1 MAKFVSSTLSLDDL
15 RMEFRNFKLKSIN
28 NEIEFK
34 ILDSAID
41 ENKELLSFIT
51 DTFPNDIITGSLA
64 LKLFGLI
71 SRKSNDI
78 DILIKDKNRYNKYI
92 IDGYHEKPN
101 HLHLHHLG
109 DDEFTTPNRLG
120 YKPFK
125 YKKGIFS
132 KEVEYNVDFFEDK
145 NVPFLEFNIDISTT
159 FHSNIKK
166 IKIHNPLEI
175 MDYKLGIFAN
185 PKVGRATGRKHNEDL
200 TQIFSQAPWQVK

>member
-1 MAKFVSSTLSLDDL
+1 MAVGKFVSSTLSLDDL

-34 ILDSAID
+34 ISDSMID
-41 ENKELLSFIT
+41 ENKELLTFIT

-71 SRKSNDI
+71 GRKSNDV
-78 DILIKDKNRYNKYI
+78 DILIKDKNRYDKYI
-92 IDGYHEKPN
+92 IDNY
-101 HLHLHHLG
+101 

-145 NVPFLEFNIDISTT
+145 NVPFLEFTIDISTT

-185 PKVGRATGRKHNEDL
+185 PKVSRATGRKHNEDL

>member
-1 MAKFVSSTLSLDDL
+1 MAVGKFVSSTLSLDDL

-28 NEIEFK
+28 NEIDFK
-34 ILDSAID
+34 ILDSMID
-41 ENKELLSFIT
+41 ENKELLTFIT

-71 SRKSNDI
+71 GRKSNDV
-78 DILIKDKNRYNKYI
+78 DILIKDKNRYDRYI
-92 IDGYHEKPN
+92 LDGY
-101 HLHLHHLG
+101 

-120 YKPFK
+120 YKSFK

-145 NVPFLEFNIDISTT
+145 NVPFLEFTIDISTT

>member
-1 MAKFVSSTLSLDDL
+1 MAIRIVSNTLSLDDL

-34 ILDSAID
+34 ISDSVVD
-41 ENKELLSFIT
+41 ENKELLTFIT
-51 DTFPNDIITGSLA
+51 DNFPNDIITGSLA

-78 DILIKDKNRYNKYI
+78 DILIKDKNRYDNYI
-92 IDGYHEKPN
+92 IDGY
-101 HLHLHHLG
+101 

-120 YKPFK
+120 FKSFK

-132 KEVEYNVDFFEDK
+132 KEIEYNVDFFEDK
-145 NVPFLEFNIDISTT
+145 NVTFIEFTIDISTT

-166 IKIHNPLEI
+166 IKIHNPLSI

-185 PKVGRATGRKHNEDL
+185 PKVARATGRKHNEDL
-200 TQIFSQAPWQVK
+200 TQIFGQAPWQVK

>member
-1 MAKFVSSTLSLDDL
+1 MVGKFVFSTLSLDDL

-34 ILDSAID
+34 ISDSVVD
-41 ENKELLSFIT
+41 GNKELLTFIT

-78 DILIKDKNRYNKYI
+78 DILIKDKSRYDKYI
-92 IDGYHEKPN
+92 IDVY
-101 HLHLHHLG
+101 

-120 YKPFK
+120 YKSFK

-145 NVPFLEFNIDISTT
+145 NVPFLEFTIDISTT
-159 FHSNIKK
+159 FHSNVKK

-185 PKVGRATGRKHNEDL
+185 PNVVLTTGRKHNEDL
-200 TQIFSQAPWQVK
+200 TQIFGQAPWQVK

>member
-1 MAKFVSSTLSLDDL
+1 MVGKFVFSTLSLDDL

-34 ILDSAID
+34 ISDSVVD
-41 ENKELLSFIT
+41 GNKELLTFIT

-78 DILIKDKNRYNKYI
+78 DILIKDKSRYDKYI
-92 IDGYHEKPN
+92 IDVY
-101 HLHLHHLG
+101 

-120 YKPFK
+120 YKSFK

-145 NVPFLEFNIDISTT
+145 NVPFLEFTIDISTT
-159 FHSNIKK
+159 FHSNVKK

-185 PKVGRATGRKHNEDL
+185 PNVVLTTGRKHNEDL
-200 TQIFSQAPWQVK
+200 TLIFGQAPWQVK

>member
-1 MAKFVSSTLSLDDL
+1 MAVGKFVSSTLSLDDL

-34 ILDSAID
+34 ISDSMID
-41 ENKELLSFIT
+41 ENKELLTFIT

-71 SRKSNDI
+71 GRKSNDV
-78 DILIKDKNRYNKYI
+78 DILIKDKNRYDKYI
-92 IDGYHEKPN
+92 IDNY
-101 HLHLHHLG
+101 

-125 YKKGIFS
+125 YKKPFHGIDLWFRFS

-145 NVPFLEFNIDISTT
+145 NVPFLEFTIDISTT

-200 TQIFSQAPWQVK
+200 TQIFGQAPWQVK

>member
-1 MAKFVSSTLSLDDL
+1 MAGKFVSSTLSLDDL

-34 ILDSAID
+34 ISDSVVD
-41 ENKELLSFIT
+41 ENKELLTFIT

-71 SRKSNDI
+71 GRKSNDV
-78 DILIKDKNRYNKYI
+78 DILIKDKNRYDKYI
-92 IDGYHEKPN
+92 IDSY
-101 HLHLHHLG
+101 

-145 NVPFLEFNIDISTT
+145 NVPFLEFTIDISTT

-200 TQIFSQAPWQVK
+200 TQIFGQAPWQVK

>member
-1 MAKFVSSTLSLDDL
+1 MAVGKFVSSTLSLDDL

-28 NEIEFK
+28 NEIDFK
-34 ILDSAID
+34 ILDSMID
-41 ENKELLSFIT
+41 ENKELLTFIT

-71 SRKSNDI
+71 SRKSNDV
-78 DILIKDKNRYNKYI
+78 DILIKDKNRYDRYI
-92 IDGYHEKPN
+92 LDGY
-101 HLHLHHLG
+101 

-120 YKPFK
+120 YKSFK

-145 NVPFLEFNIDISTT
+145 NVPFLEFTIDISTT

>member
-1 MAKFVSSTLSLDDL
+1 MAGKFVSSTLSLDDL

-34 ILDSAID
+34 ITDSVVD
-41 ENKELLSFIT
+41 ENKELLTFIT

-71 SRKSNDI
+71 GRKSNDV
-78 DILIKDKNRYNKYI
+78 DILIKDKNRYDKYI
-92 IDGYHEKPN
+92 IDSY
-101 HLHLHHLG
+101 

-145 NVPFLEFNIDISTT
+145 NVPFLEFTIDISTT

>member
-1 MAKFVSSTLSLDDL
+1 MANKFVSSTLSLDDL

-34 ILDSAID
+34 ISDSMID
-41 ENKELLSFIT
+41 ENKELLTFIT

-71 SRKSNDI
+71 SRKSNDV
-78 DILIKDKNRYNKYI
+78 DILIKDKNRYDNYI
-92 IDGYHEKPN
+92 IDGY
-101 HLHLHHLG
+101 

-120 YKPFK
+120 FKSFK

-145 NVPFLEFNIDISTT
+145 NVSFLEFTIDISTT

-185 PKVGRATGRKHNEDL
+185 PKVGRTTGRKHNEDL

>member
-1 MAKFVSSTLSLDDL
+1 MAGKFVSSTLSLDDL

-34 ILDSAID
+34 ISDSVVD
-41 ENKELLSFIT
+41 ENKELLTFIT

-71 SRKSNDI
+71 GRKSNDV
-78 DILIKDKNRYNKYI
+78 DILIKDKNRYDKYI
-92 IDGYHEKPN
+92 IDSY
-101 HLHLHHLG
+101 

-145 NVPFLEFNIDISTT
+145 NVPFLEFTIDISTT

>member
-1 MAKFVSSTLSLDDL
+1 MAGKFVSSTLSLDDL

-34 ILDSAID
+34 ISDSVVD
-41 ENKELLSFIT
+41 ENKELLTFIT

-71 SRKSNDI
+71 GRKSNDV
-78 DILIKDKNRYNKYI
+78 DILIKDKNRYDKYI
-92 IDGYHEKPN
+92 IDSY
-101 HLHLHHLG
+101 

-145 NVPFLEFNIDISTT
+145 NVPFLEFTIDISTT

-200 TQIFSQAPWQVK
+200 TQIFGQAPW

>member
-1 MAKFVSSTLSLDDL
+1 MAIGKFVSSTLSLDDL

-34 ILDSAID
+34 ISDSVVD
-41 ENKELLSFIT
+41 ENKELLNFIT
-51 DTFPNDIITGSLA
+51 DTFPNDTITGSLA

-71 SRKSNDI
+71 SRKSNDV
-78 DILIKDKNRYNKYI
+78 DILIKDKNRYDKYI
-92 IDGYHEKPN
+92 IDNY
-101 HLHLHHLG
+101 

-145 NVPFLEFNIDISTT
+145 NVPFLEFTIDISTA

-175 MDYKLGIFAN
+175 MDYKLGMFAN

>member
-1 MAKFVSSTLSLDDL
+1 MAGKFVSSTLSLDDL

-34 ILDSAID
+34 ISDSVVD
-41 ENKELLSFIT
+41 ENKELLTFIT

-71 SRKSNDI
+71 GRKSNDV
-78 DILIKDKNRYNKYI
+78 DILIKDKNRYDKYI
-92 IDGYHEKPN
+92 IDSY
-101 HLHLHHLG
+101 

-145 NVPFLEFNIDISTT
+145 NVPFLEFTIDISTA

>member
-1 MAKFVSSTLSLDDL
+1 MANKFVSSTLSLDDL

-34 ILDSAID
+34 ISDSVVD
-41 ENKELLSFIT
+41 ENKELLTFIT

-71 SRKSNDI
+71 GRKSNDV
-78 DILIKDKNRYNKYI
+78 DILIKDKNRYDKYI
-92 IDGYHEKPN
+92 IDNY
-101 HLHLHHLG
+101 

-145 NVPFLEFNIDISTT
+145 NVPFLEFTIDISTT

>member
-1 MAKFVSSTLSLDDL
+1 MAGKIVSSTLSLDDL

-34 ILDSAID
+34 ISDSVVD

-78 DILIKDKNRYNKYI
+78 DILIKDKTRYDKYI
-92 IDGYHEKPN
+92 VDDY
-101 HLHLHHLG
+101 

-120 YKPFK
+120 FRTFK
-125 YKKGIFS
+125 YKKGIFT

-145 NVPFLEFNIDISTT
+145 NVPFLEFDVNVGGFMSDIR
-159 FHSNIKK
+159 K

-175 MDYKLGIFAN
+175 MDYKLAIFAN

>member
-1 MAKFVSSTLSLDDL
+1 MAVGKFVSSTLSLDDL

-28 NEIEFK
+28 NEVEFK
-34 ILDSAID
+34 ISDSMID
-41 ENKELLSFIT
+41 ENKELLTFIT

-71 SRKSNDI
+71 GRKSNDV
-78 DILIKDKNRYNKYI
+78 DILIKDKNRYDKYI
-92 IDGYHEKPN
+92 IDNY
-101 HLHLHHLG
+101 

-145 NVPFLEFNIDISTT
+145 NVPFLEFTIDISTT

-200 TQIFSQAPWQVK
+200 TQIFSQAPW

>member
-1 MAKFVSSTLSLDDL
+1 MANKFVSSTLSLDDL

-34 ILDSAID
+34 ILDSMID
-41 ENKELLSFIT
+41 ENKELLTFIT

-78 DILIKDKNRYNKYI
+78 DILIKDKTRYDKYI
-92 IDGYHEKPN
+92 VDDY
-101 HLHLHHLG
+101 

-120 YKPFK
+120 FRTFK
-125 YKKGIFS
+125 YKKGIFT

-145 NVPFLEFNIDISTT
+145 NVPFLEFDVNVGGFMSDIR
-159 FHSNIKK
+159 K

-175 MDYKLGIFAN
+175 MDYKLAIFAN

>member
-1 MAKFVSSTLSLDDL
+1 MAGKFISSTLSLDDL

-28 NEIEFK
+28 NEIDFK
-34 ILDSAID
+34 ISDSVVD
-41 ENKELLSFIT
+41 ENKELLTFIT

-78 DILIKDKNRYNKYI
+78 DILIKDKSRYDKYI
-92 IDGYHEKPN
+92 IDGY
-101 HLHLHHLG
+101 

-120 YKPFK
+120 YKSFK

-145 NVPFLEFNIDISTT
+145 NVPFLEFTIDISTT

-185 PKVGRATGRKHNEDL
+185 PKVIKTTGRKHNEDL
-200 TQIFSQAPWQVK
+200 TQIFSQVPWQVK